1 MRKLDNIGF
10 ILCKYQRD
18 LFEYSTDHLTCSSR
32 VFIKS
37 FCQSQL
43 AKYMDKDSFI
53 MTSIDI
59 PEAVNMLK
67 KEKTLSSG
75 SIKFNKKIIGWI
87 GYLYRYWSYT
97 RQLSTKAVYK
107 KVNPILLAGVYEA
120 YHSLD
125 VEEAVRRLEETT
137 I

>member
-1 MRKLDNIGF
+1 MRKLDDLGL

-18 LFEYSTDHLTCSSR
+18 LFEYSTDYLTCSSQ

-43 AKYMDKDSFI
+43 AKQMDKDSFI

-59 PEAVNMLK
+59 PEALNELK
-67 KEKTLSSG
+67 EEKTLSGG

-97 RQLSTKAVYK
+97 RELSTKAVYNK
-107 KVNPILLAGVYEA
+107 ANPKALYGLYEA

-125 VEEAVRRLEETT
+125 LEEAVRRLEETT